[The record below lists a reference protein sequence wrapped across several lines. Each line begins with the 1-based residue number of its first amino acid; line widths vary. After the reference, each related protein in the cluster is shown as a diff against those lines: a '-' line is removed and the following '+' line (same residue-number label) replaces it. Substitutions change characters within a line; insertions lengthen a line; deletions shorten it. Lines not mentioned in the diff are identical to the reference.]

1 MNKQISEMKKQLN
14 FLENTK
20 WMFENNEF
28 LVTDNFSPNP
38 L

>member
-1 MNKQISEMKKQLN
+1 MKKQLN
-14 FLENTK
+14 FLDNTK
-20 WMFENNEF
+20 WMFENNNDL